1 MEEENKSLSV
11 WHRDLNLVFVYCVI
25 FLAGIAVVF
34 TMINVINNK
43 VEEIN
48 NSVYQPQTYNNNL

>member
-1 MEEENKSLSV
+1 MEEENQKISV

-34 TMINVINNK
+34 TMVNIINNK

-48 NSVYQPQTYNNNL
+48 NSIYQPQNYNENI

>member
-1 MEEENKSLSV
+1 METENKNLSV

-25 FLAGIAVVF
+25 FLAGIAIVF
-34 TMINVINNK
+34 TMINVINSK

-48 NSVYQPQTYNNNL
+48 NSVYQPQAYNKNI

>member
-11 WHRDLNLVFVYCVI
+11 WHRDLNLVYVYCVI

>member
-25 FLAGIAVVF
+25 FLAGIAIVF

>member
-1 MEEENKSLSV
+1 MEEENKKLSV

-34 TMINVINNK
+34 TMINIINNK

-48 NSVYQPQTYNNNL
+48 NSIYQTQPYNNNM

>member
-1 MEEENKSLSV
+1 MEEENKNLSV

-34 TMINVINNK
+34 TMINIINNK

-48 NSVYQPQTYNNNL
+48 NSMYQPQTYNNNL

>member
-1 MEEENKSLSV
+1 MADENKKLSI

-25 FLAGIAVVF
+25 FLAGIAVVY
-34 TMINVINNK
+34 TMISIINNK

-48 NSVYQPQTYNNNL
+48 NGLYQPQEYNKNM

>member
-48 NSVYQPQTYNNNL
+48 NNVYQPQTYNNNL

>member
-1 MEEENKSLSV
+1 MEEENKNLSV

-34 TMINVINNK
+34 TMISIINNK

-48 NSVYQPQTYNNNL
+48 NSIYQPQTYNNM

>member
-34 TMINVINNK
+34 TMINIINNK

>member
-1 MEEENKSLSV
+1 MQEENKNLSV
-11 WHRDLNLVFVYCVI
+11 WHRDLNLIFVYCVV

-34 TMINVINNK
+34 TMINIINSK

-48 NSVYQPQTYNNNL
+48 NSVYQPQNYNNNL

>member
-1 MEEENKSLSV
+1 MGEENKNVSV
-11 WHRDLNLVFVYCVI
+11 WHRDLNLIFVYCVI

-34 TMINVINNK
+34 TMVNILNSK

-48 NSVYQPQTYNNNL
+48 NSIYQSHDYNKNI

>member
-1 MEEENKSLSV
+1 MEEENKKLSV

-34 TMINVINNK
+34 TMVNILNKK

-48 NSVYQPQTYNNNL
+48 NSIYETQEYNSNM

>member
-1 MEEENKSLSV
+1 MEEENKNLSV

-34 TMINVINNK
+34 TMINIINNK

-48 NSVYQPQTYNNNL
+48 NSVYQPYTYNNNM